1 MTTSSDP
8 LPGMERGTT
17 LHRFITEEQRRFPE
31 ARGGFSE
38 LLLALAIAGKLIARE
53 VNKAG
58 LAQVMGLTGR
68 VNVHGEEVQHMD
80 EFANSTIIHATDHTG
95 HLAGMA
101 SEEMDDVYTI
111 PARHPS
117 GDYLLV
123 FDPVDGSSNIDVNVS
138 IGTIFS
144 IYRHMR
150 KGRRR
155 RPTER
160 DFLMR
165 GTDQVCAGYIIY
177 GSSTML
183 VYTTGRGT
191 HGFTLDP
198 TLGEFLLSHQKIRIP
213 SRGRIYSVNEG
224 NADKWFPGVR
234 NYVNSLKAN
243 DKSRGRPYSA
253 RYIGSLVSDF
263 HRNLL
268 KGGIFLY
275 PGDRES
281 ESGKLRLLYEAA
293 PLAFVVEQAGGRAST
308 GSTRILDLVPESLHQ
323 RTPLIIGS
331 ADDVAEAESCM
342 QA

>member
-1 MTTSSDP
+1 MATSSNP
-8 LPGMERGTT
+8 PPGMERGTT

-31 ARGGFSE
+31 ARGGLSE
-38 LLLALAIAGKLIARE
+38 LLQALAIAGKLIARE

-144 IYRHMR
+144 IYRHKR
-150 KGRRR
+150 PGRRR
-155 RPTER
+155 RPIEK
-160 DFLMR
+160 DFLRR

-183 VYTTGRGT
+183 VYTTGAGHPRIHPGPDPGRVPALTPEHPHPLPRQDLQRQRGKRR
-191 HGFTLDP
+191 
-198 TLGEFLLSHQKIRIP
+198 QVV
-213 SRGRIYSVNEG
+213 SRSPQLRQQPEG
-224 NADKWFPGVR
+224 D
-234 NYVNSLKAN
+234 
-243 DKSRGRPYSA
+243 
-253 RYIGSLVSDF
+253 
-263 HRNLL
+263 
-268 KGGIFLY
+268 
-275 PGDRES
+275 
-281 ESGKLRLLYEAA
+281 
-293 PLAFVVEQAGGRAST
+293 
-308 GSTRILDLVPESLHQ
+308 
-323 RTPLIIGS
+323 
-331 ADDVAEAESCM
+331 
-342 QA
+342 

>member
-1 MTTSSDP
+1 
-8 LPGMERGTT
+8 
-17 LHRFITEEQRRFPE
+17 
-31 ARGGFSE
+31 
-38 LLLALAIAGKLIARE
+38 
-53 VNKAG
+53 
-58 LAQVMGLTGR
+58 
-68 VNVHGEEVQHMD
+68 MD

-144 IYRHMR
+144 IYRYKR
-150 KGRRR
+150 LGRRR

-160 DFLMR
+160 DFLRR
-165 GTDQVCAGYIIY
+165 GTDQVCAGLHHLRFEHDAGVHDRAGNPRIHPRPAPRRVPALPPEHPHPL
-177 GSSTML
+177 SRQDL
-183 VYTTGRGT
+183 QRQRGKRR
-191 HGFTLDP
+191 
-198 TLGEFLLSHQKIRIP
+198 QVV
-213 SRGRIYSVNEG
+213 SRSPQLRQQPQNERQAQG
-224 NADKWFPGVR
+224 P
-234 NYVNSLKAN
+234 
-243 DKSRGRPYSA
+243 PYSA

-275 PGDRES
+275 PATANR
-281 ESGKLRLLYEAA
+281 KAA
-293 PLAFVVEQAGGRAST
+293 SCGCCTRRRRWLMSSSRPEDAPRPEPRAYSI
-308 GSTRILDLVPESLHQ
+308 SWPENLHQ

-342 QA
+342 QS

>member
-1 MTTSSDP
+1 
-8 LPGMERGTT
+8 
-17 LHRFITEEQRRFPE
+17 
-31 ARGGFSE
+31 
-38 LLLALAIAGKLIARE
+38 
-53 VNKAG
+53 
-58 LAQVMGLTGR
+58 
-68 VNVHGEEVQHMD
+68 
-80 EFANSTIIHATDHTG
+80 
-95 HLAGMA
+95 
-101 SEEMDDVYTI
+101 
-111 PARHPS
+111 
-117 GDYLLV
+117 
-123 FDPVDGSSNIDVNVS
+123 
-138 IGTIFS
+138 
-144 IYRHMR
+144 
-150 KGRRR
+150 
-155 RPTER
+155 
-160 DFLMR
+160 MR